1 MAQIYHR
8 STLVSN
14 TKAKEKKEK
23 RRKRNVILNFRV
35 SEEEK
40 KLINER
46 ITLSGLKKQDFFIQ
60 SCMYQKIVTYGNI
73 KTFTEINKRLAYIEK
88 TINSLQSVNELD
100 IELLESL
107 RMILEIFD
115 GLQMK

>member
-1 MAQIYHR
+1 MTQIYHR
-8 STLVSN
+8 STLISN

-23 RRKRNVILNFRV
+23 RRKRNTILNFRV

-46 ITLSGLKKQDFFIQ
+46 IRLSGLKRQDFFIQ

-73 KTFTEINKRLAYIEK
+73 KTFTEIYKRLDYIEK
-88 TINSLQSVNELD
+88 TINSLQSIDELD

-107 RMILEIFD
+107 RMILEILD
-115 GLQMK
+115 GVQLK